1 MFLTWKRLT
10 ALSCTFYLQ
19 TNTSHLRDTT
29 EAVSASHGVD
39 MTSSLLG
46 ASVVST
52 HSLLPLLSPLHNPS
66 QTLRNPYLLLKG
78 ILVT

>member
-10 ALSCTFYLQ
+10 ALSYPPHIQ
-19 TNTSHLRDTT
+19 TNTLYLGHAA
-29 EAVSASHGVD
+29 EAVGASHGVD

-46 ASVVST
+46 TSVVST
-52 HSLLPLLSPLHNPS
+52 HSLLPPLSPLHNPN